1 MSRFKDKVILITAS
15 ATGIGLA
22 MAHLMAQ
29 EGGILLINS
38 RKLANVEKGV
48 QEITSKGY
56 IAHAMVGNISKKEER
71 EKIAETIKQKFG
83 RLDVLVINHATSL
96 HFGSTLDTTEAQM
109 DKMWDTNVKSGLLLI
124 KELYPLIQEVKGN
137 ILINSSY
144 VGYTP
149 DQYIGVY
156 SLTKSALLGMVK
168 LLAKEFQS
176 EGVRVNGVAPG
187 LIKTKLSENMWKE
200 REEMAMQIMG
210 VERLGRPEDIA
221 NAAAF
226 LCSDQASYITGET
239 IPVLGRPSPRL

>member
-1 MSRFKDKVILITAS
+1 MNRFKDKVILITAS

-22 MAHLMAQ
+22 IAKLMAS
-29 EGGILLINS
+29 EGGIVLINS

-56 IAHAMVGNISKKEER
+56 IAHAMVGNISKKEDR
-71 EKIAETIKQKFG
+71 EKIAETIQQKFG

-96 HFGSTLDTTEAQM
+96 HFGSTLDTTESQM

-124 KELYPLIQEVKGN
+124 KELFPLIQSVKGN
-137 ILINSSY
+137 ILINASY

-168 LLAKEFQS
+168 LLAKEFQ
-176 EGVRVNGVAPG
+176 GDGIRVNGVAPG

-200 REEMAMQIMG
+200 REEMAKEIMQ
-210 VERLGRPEDIA
+210 VDRLGEPEDIA

-226 LCSDQASYITGET
+226 LCSDLASYITGET
-239 IPVLGRPSPRL
+239 LPVLGRPSPRL